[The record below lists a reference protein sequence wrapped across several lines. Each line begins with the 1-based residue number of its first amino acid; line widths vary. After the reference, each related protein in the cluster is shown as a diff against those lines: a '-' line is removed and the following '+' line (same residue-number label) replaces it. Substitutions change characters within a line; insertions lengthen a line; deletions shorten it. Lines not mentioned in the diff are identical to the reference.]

1 MNNEKNRFAIVID
14 EVCNGNKSA
23 FARKLNITPPYA
35 AQIYSGERIP
45 GDRTL
50 KDICRE
56 FNVDEVWLR
65 SGIGEPFK
73 AVSRADE
80 ISAFIGKVLG
90 NDGTPIQ
97 QTFITVLAR
106 TTPDEWSLFEIKLLE
121 LAAEVKNIKAVKTVI
136 NDAKAAKSPQE

>member
-23 FARKLNITPPYA
+23 FARKLNITPQYA

-45 GDRTL
+45 GDRTI
-50 KDICRE
+50 KYICEE
-56 FNVDEVWLR
+56 FSVNETWLR

-106 TTPDEWSLFEIKLLE
+106 TTLDEWAMFESKLLE
-121 LAAEVKNIKAVKTVI
+121 LAVEVKNIKKET
-136 NDAKAAKSPQE
+136 DQ

>member
-23 FARKLNITPPYA
+23 FARKLNITPQYA

-45 GDRTL
+45 GDRTI

-97 QTFITVLAR
+97 HTFITVLAR
-106 TTPDEWSLFEIKLLE
+106 TTPDEWALFEIKLLE
-121 LAAEVKNIKAVKTVI
+121 LAAEVKNIKKET
-136 NDAKAAKSPQE
+136 DQ

>member
-23 FARKLNITPPYA
+23 FARKLNITPQYA

-97 QTFITVLAR
+97 QTFITVIAR
-106 TTPDEWSLFEIKLLE
+106 TTPYEWALFENKLLE
-121 LAAEVKNIKAVKTVI
+121 LAAEVKT
-136 NDAKAAKSPQE
+136 

>member
-23 FARKLNITPPYA
+23 FARKLNITPQYA

-45 GDRTL
+45 SDRTI

-56 FNVDEVWLR
+56 FNVNEVWLR
-65 SGIGEPFK
+65 LGIGKQFK

-90 NDGTPIQ
+90 NDRTPIQ

-106 TTPDEWSLFEIKLLE
+106 TTPDEWALFEIKLLE
-121 LAAEVKNIKAVKTVI
+121 LAAEVKKIKKET
-136 NDAKAAKSPQE
+136 DQ

>member
-23 FARKLNITPPYA
+23 FARKLNITPQYA

-106 TTPDEWSLFEIKLLE
+106 TTPDEWALFESKLLE
-121 LAAEVKNIKAVKTVI
+121 LAAEVKNIKKET
-136 NDAKAAKSPQE
+136 DQ

>member
-1 MNNEKNRFAIVID
+1 MNERIKYVRAERGLTQEQFA
-14 EVCNGNKSA
+14 NKIGLTRNYV
-23 FARKLNITPPYA
+23 ARIE
-35 AQIYSGERIP
+35 IGERTP
-45 GDRTL
+45 SDRTIS
-50 KDICRE
+50 DICE
-56 FNVDEVWLR
+56 KFGVNETWLR

-106 TTPDEWSLFEIKLLE
+106 TTPYEWALFENKLLE
-121 LAAEVKNIKAVKTVI
+121 LAAEVKT
-136 NDAKAAKSPQE
+136 

>member
-23 FARKLNITPPYA
+23 FARKLNITPQYA

-97 QTFITVLAR
+97 QTFIMVLTR
-106 TTPDEWSLFEIKLLE
+106 TTPYEWALFENKLLE
-121 LAAEVKNIKAVKTVI
+121 LAAEVKT
-136 NDAKAAKSPQE
+136 